1 MTNISFGSI
10 RVGVRPDETPA
21 APRED
26 TPFRILVLGDFS
38 GKASRGAA
46 AGAKLNGLRP
56 IAVDRDNIE
65 TVMARLGIELQLPA
79 GDGNRLSLRFQE
91 LDDFRPER
99 IFQRLEAFDRLRQM
113 RQKLADPATF
123 AAAAAEMRAAPAAPP
138 PSAAKPNAPAPQG
151 EALLDAV
158 LGATADR
165 AEAAPGGVDWD
176 RFLRQIVSG
185 YAVPRADPRQAE
197 MIAMVDQATA
207 GFMRALLHQADFQA
221 LEALWRGLYF
231 LVRRLDTDAQLK
243 LFLLDLSRGDL
254 TADLNAGE
262 DLATTGLY
270 RLLVEQTVGTPGA
283 PPWSALVGHYSFGA
297 GPGDAA
303 LLGRLAKIAA
313 QAGAPFV
320 AAAHPS
326 LIGCA
331 SLAQTPDPAQWQ
343 PLAGA
348 SEAAWAALRGLPE
361 ARYLGLA
368 LPRFLLRLPYGKETD
383 AVEAFDFEELRGGDD
398 HEGYLWGNPA
408 IACAYLLGETFS
420 HKGWDMRPGL
430 IQDIDNLPAH
440 VFQRDGEPVLKP
452 CAEVSLGTRAV
463 ERIAERGLM
472 PLLSFQGR
480 DSVQLASFR
489 SVAGEVLA
497 GRWQ

>member
-10 RVGVRPDETPA
+10 RLGVRSEEGSA

-26 TPFRILVLGDFS
+26 TPFRIVVLGDFS
-38 GKASRGAA
+38 GKASRGASA
-46 AGAKLNGLRP
+46 AVKLNGLRP

-65 TVMARLGIELQLPA
+65 AVMARLGVGLHLPA
-79 GDGNRLSLRFQE
+79 GDGNRLPLRFQE

-113 RQKLADPATF
+113 RRKLEDPATF
-123 AAAAAEMRAAPAAPP
+123 AATAAEMRAAPATPPPAAKPKAPP
-138 PSAAKPNAPAPQG
+138 PQG
-151 EALLDAV
+151 DALLDAV
-158 LGATADR
+158 LGATASR
-165 AEAAPGGVDWD
+165 AEPAPGGVDWD

-185 YAVPRADPRQAE
+185 YAVPKADPRQAE

-243 LFLLDLSRGDL
+243 LFLLDVSRAEL
-254 TADLNAGE
+254 AADLSAGE
-262 DLATTGLY
+262 DLAATGLY

-283 PPWSALVGHYSFGA
+283 PPWSVLVGHYSFG
-297 GPGDAA
+297 PGDAG

-313 QAGAPFV
+313 QAGAPLV

-326 LIGCA
+326 LLGCA

-343 PLAGA
+343 PLD
-348 SEAAWAALRGLPE
+348 EANEALWAALRGLPE

-420 HKGWDMRPGL
+420 RKGWDMRPGL

-440 VFQRDGEPVLKP
+440 VFQRDGEAVLKP

-463 ERIAERGLM
+463 ERMAERGLM

-489 SVAGEVLA
+489 SIAGEVLA